1 MHVRKQEK
9 NDPWREK
16 KSQQKQMWRSWRCS
30 AATKGP
36 LSASSVLSQLRNSP
50 VGARTC
56 RCFGKS
62 LPRILSEWASPNH
75 AANYV
80 RLFIKHTDHGKR
92 NKPFSQYLWWWDKAN
107 PKSICWACH
116 FLRKLRLQVC
126 VWCTSTVTQGHMAR
140 VSAPPGRDEK
150 ILHPSTT
157 FKDERK
163 QACQRCSFQAH
174 LTISIMT
181 LSLTQI

>member
-1 MHVRKQEK
+1 MASE
-9 NDPWREK
+9 

-30 AATKGP
+30 AATQGP
-36 LSASSVLSQLRNSP
+36 LSASSILSQPRSSP

-56 RCFGKS
+56 RCIGKS
-62 LPRILSEWASPNH
+62 LPPILSERASPNH
-75 AANYV
+75 AANCV

-92 NKPFSQYLWWWDKAN
+92 NKPFSQCLWWWDKVN

-116 FLRKLRLQVC
+116 FRRKRRLQVC
-126 VWCTSTVTQGHMAR
+126 VRCTSTVTQGHTAR